1 MEAALL
7 IDIGSTFT
15 KACAIDLL
23 EEEIL
28 ATAYTPST
36 TTTDVSEGIDNAIHM
51 VNTVVGKKIDY
62 QIRLASSSAAGG
74 LRIVVV
80 GLVPDLTVKAG
91 KLSAYGAGAKVIA
104 TYSYKLT
111 KYEKI
116 EIEKLNP
123 DIILFVGGT
132 DGGNEEIILWNAN
145 IISQLEIDVPIIFGG
160 NKAVAE
166 EVKATS
172 LKNGKDIFL
181 AENVLSQLGKLNTS
195 SAKDMIRKIF
205 IDRIIISKGI
215 DKVSRYIDEDII
227 PTPLAV
233 FDAIKLLSN
242 GTDQVKG
249 MGELMAVD
257 IGGATTDIYSSASGD
272 PTIDGTTLKDLPLP
286 YHMRTV
292 EGDLGVRINAISTL
306 KEAIIN
312 KVIKSK
318 KIKNIDLTLIVE
330 KLSKNITMKPKTTID
345 KIVDLEI
352 ASYAIQIALNR
363 HVGHIETHFTPV
375 GKMNI
380 QYGKDLT
387 KVKTMICT
395 GGIFCNSNKKELIE
409 MLNRSISNKYEPFCL
424 KPKCP
429 NYFID
434 NDYVLYG
441 MGLLSTKYPDK
452 ALRILKRNLKQ
463 ID

>member
-1 MEAALL
+1 MEVALL

-36 TTTDVSEGIDNAIHM
+36 TTTDVSEGIDKAIHM
-51 VNTVVGKKIDY
+51 VNTVVGNKIDW

-111 KYEKI
+111 KFEKA

-166 EVKATS
+166 EVNNS
-172 LKNGKDIFL
+172 LLNNGKDIFL

-195 SAKDMIRKIF
+195 SVKDMIRKIF

-242 GTDQVKG
+242 GTDQAKG

-272 PTIDGTTLKDLPLP
+272 PTIEGTSLKGLPLP
-286 YHMRTV
+286 YDMRTV
-292 EGDLGVRINAISTL
+292 EGDLGLRINATTTI
-306 KEAIIN
+306 KEANLNNIQ
-312 KVIKSK
+312 KSRTLE
-318 KIKNIDLTLIVE
+318 NIDLT
-330 KLSKNITMKPKTTID
+330 
-345 KIVDLEI
+345 
-352 ASYAIQIALNR
+352 
-363 HVGHIETHFTPV
+363 
-375 GKMNI
+375 
-380 QYGKDLT
+380 
-387 KVKTMICT
+387 
-395 GGIFCNSNKKELIE
+395 
-409 MLNRSISNKYEPFCL
+409 
-424 KPKCP
+424 P
-429 NYFID
+429 NQ
-434 NDYVLYG
+434 
-441 MGLLSTKYPDK
+441 T
-452 ALRILKRNLKQ
+452 
-463 ID
+463 

>member
-36 TTTDVSEGIDNAIHM
+36 TTTDVSEGIDKAIHM
-51 VNTVVGKKIDY
+51 VNTVVGEKIDY

-111 KYEKI
+111 KCEKI

-145 IISQLEIDVPIIFGG
+145 IISQLKIDVPIIFGG

-166 EVKATS
+166 EVKATL

-195 SAKDMIRKIF
+195 SVKDMIRKIF
-205 IDRIIISKGI
+205 IDRIILSKGI
-215 DKVSRYIDEDII
+215 DKANRYIDGDII

-242 GTDQVKG
+242 GTDQIKG

-272 PTIDGTTLKDLPLP
+272 PTIDGTSLKDLPLP

-292 EGDLGVRINAISTL
+292 EGDLGLRINAISTI
-306 KEAIIN
+306 KEASVN

-318 KIKNIDLTLIVE
+318 KINNIDLNPIVE
-330 KLSKNITMKPKTTID
+330 KLSKNITMKPKTAID
-345 KIVDLEI
+345 KTVDLEI

-409 MLNRSISNKYEPFCL
+409 MLNRSIINKHAPFSL
-424 KPKCP
+424 KPKQP
-429 NYFID
+429 KYYID
-434 NDYVLYG
+434 NQYILYG
-441 MGLLSTKYPDK
+441 MGQLSKKYPDI
-452 ALRILKRNLKQ
+452 ALRILKRKITQ
-463 ID
+463 AQ

>member
-28 ATAYTPST
+28 ATAYTPSS
-36 TTTDVSEGIDNAIHM
+36 TTTDVSEGIDKAIHM
-51 VNTVVGKKIDY
+51 VNTVVGNKIDY

-111 KYEKI
+111 KNEKI

-132 DGGNEEIILWNAN
+132 DGGNEEIILWNSN

-166 EVKATS
+166 EVKDS
-172 LKNGKDIFL
+172 LLKNGKDIFL

-195 SAKDMIRKIF
+195 SVKEMIRKIF
-205 IDRIIISKGI
+205 IGRIILSKGI
-215 DKVSRYIDEDII
+215 DKANRYIDEDII

-242 GTDQVKG
+242 GNDQVKG

-272 PTIDGTTLKDLPLP
+272 PTIDGTILKDLPLP

-292 EGDLGVRINAISTL
+292 EGDLGLRINAISTI
-306 KEAIIN
+306 KEASIS

-318 KIKNIDLTLIVE
+318 KINNIDLNSIVE
-330 KLSKNITMKPKTTID
+330 KLSKNITMKPKTAID
-345 KIVDLEI
+345 KIVDMEI

-452 ALRILKRNLKQ
+452 ALRILKRNITQ
-463 ID
+463 IH

>member
-1 MEAALL
+1 MEVALL

-36 TTTDVSEGIDNAIHM
+36 TTTDVSEGIDKAIHM
-51 VNTVVGKKIDY
+51 VNTVVGNKIDW

-111 KYEKI
+111 KFEKA

-166 EVKATS
+166 EVNNS
-172 LKNGKDIFL
+172 LLNNGKDIFL

-195 SAKDMIRKIF
+195 SVKDMIRKIF

-242 GTDQVKG
+242 GTDQAKG

-272 PTIDGTTLKDLPLP
+272 PTIEGTSLKGLPLP
-286 YHMRTV
+286 YDMRTV
-292 EGDLGVRINAISTL
+292 EGDLGLRINATTII
-306 KEAIIN
+306 KEANLNTIP
-312 KVIKSK
+312 KSR
-318 KIKNIDLTLIVE
+318 ILENIDLTRIVE
-330 KLSKNITMKPKTTID
+330 KFSNNITTKPETDIE

-352 ASYAIQIALNR
+352 ASYAIQIALKR
-363 HVGHIETHFTPV
+363 HVGYLEKQYTPL
-375 GKMNI
+375 GEINI

-387 KVKTMICT
+387 NIKTVVCT
-395 GGIFCNSNKKELIE
+395 GGLFSH
-409 MLNRSISNKYEPFCL
+409 
-424 KPKCP
+424 
-429 NYFID
+429 
-434 NDYVLYG
+434 
-441 MGLLSTKYPDK
+441 T
-452 ALRILKRNLKQ
+452 
-463 ID
+463 

>member
-15 KACAIDLL
+15 KACVIDLL

-36 TTTDVSEGIDNAIHM
+36 TTTDVSVGIDKAIHM
-51 VNTVVGKKIDY
+51 VNTVVGSKVDY

-74 LRIVVV
+74 LQIVVV

-91 KLSAYGAGAKVIA
+91 KLSAYGAGAKVIG

-116 EIEKLNP
+116 EIEKLKP

-132 DGGNEEIILWNAN
+132 DGGNEEILLWNVN
-145 IISQLEIDVPIIFGG
+145 IISQLKIDVPIIFGG

-166 EVKATS
+166 EVKAIL
-172 LKNGKDIFL
+172 LKNGKTIFL

-195 SAKDMIRKIF
+195 SVKDLIRKIF
-205 IDRIIISKGI
+205 ISRIILSKGI
-215 DKVSRYIDEDII
+215 EKANSYIDGDII

-242 GTDQVKG
+242 GTYQVEG
-249 MGELMAVD
+249 MGELMAID
-257 IGGATTDIYSSASGD
+257 IGGATTDIYSSATGN
-272 PTIDGTTLKDLPLP
+272 PTIDGTILKDLPLP

-292 EGDLGVRINAISTL
+292 EGDLGLRISAISTI
-306 KEAIIN
+306 KEASIN
-312 KVIKSK
+312 HVIKNN
-318 KIKNIDLTLIVE
+318 KIKNIDLYPIVE
-330 KLSKNITMKPKTTID
+330 KLSNNTAMKPKTAID

-352 ASYAIQIALNR
+352 ANYAIQIALNR
-363 HVGHIETHFTPV
+363 HVGRVKTHFTPV

-387 KVKTMICT
+387 KIKTIICT
-395 GGIFCNSNKKELIE
+395 GGIFCNSSNNELIE
-409 MLNRSISNKYEPFCL
+409 MLNRSISNKHAPLSL
-424 KPKCP
+424 KPKQP
-429 NYFID
+429 KYYID
-434 NDYVLYG
+434 NHYILYG
-441 MGLLSTKYPDK
+441 MGQLSKKCPDI
-452 ALRILKRNLKQ
+452 ALRILKRKITQ
-463 ID
+463 IH

>member
-1 MEAALL
+1 
-7 IDIGSTFT
+7 
-15 KACAIDLL
+15 
-23 EEEIL
+23 
-28 ATAYTPST
+28 
-36 TTTDVSEGIDNAIHM
+36 M
-51 VNTVVGKKIDY
+51 VNTVLGNKIDY

-111 KYEKI
+111 KCEKI

-132 DGGNEEIILWNAN
+132 DGGNEEIILWNVN
-145 IISQLEIDVPIIFGG
+145 IISQLKIDVPIIFGG

-166 EVKATS
+166 EVKATL
-172 LKNGKDIFL
+172 LKNRKDIFL

-195 SAKDMIRKIF
+195 SVKDMIRKIF
-205 IDRIIISKGI
+205 IDRIILSKGI
-215 DKVSRYIDEDII
+215 DKANRYIDGDII

-242 GTDQVKG
+242 GTDQIKG

-292 EGDLGVRINAISTL
+292 EGDLGLRINAISTI
-306 KEAIIN
+306 KEASVN
-312 KVIKSK
+312 KVIKSN
-318 KIKNIDLTLIVE
+318 KINNIDLTPIVE
-330 KLSKNITMKPKTTID
+330 KLSKNITIKPKTAID
-345 KIVDLEI
+345 KTVDLEI

-387 KVKTMICT
+387 KVKAMICT
-395 GGIFCNSNKKELIE
+395 GGIFCNSNKKDLIE
-409 MLNRSISNKYEPFCL
+409 MLNRSISNKHAPFSL
-424 KPKCP
+424 KPKQP
-429 NYFID
+429 KYFID
-434 NDYVLYG
+434 NDYILYG
-441 MGLLSTKYPDK
+441 VGLLSKKYPDI
-452 ALRILKRNLKQ
+452 ALRILKRNITQ
-463 ID
+463 IH